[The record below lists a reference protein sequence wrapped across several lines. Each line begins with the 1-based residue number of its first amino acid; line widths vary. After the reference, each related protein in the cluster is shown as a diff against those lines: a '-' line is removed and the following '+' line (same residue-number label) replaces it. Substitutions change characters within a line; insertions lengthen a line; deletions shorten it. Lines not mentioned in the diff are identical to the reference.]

1 MTSTTGTIRHPD
13 VSEISDLTEG
23 LLSPARTA
31 EVRTHLAECPLC
43 ADVRASLDEIRG
55 LLGTLPGPQRMP
67 SDIAGRIDAALAA
80 EALLSATSPEGTAP
94 ERPVAETPATR
105 TGDVSRE
112 TSPVRPRTP
121 RSDRPTGRPQ
131 GGTGPGRARSRRRLG
146 VLTAM
151 GAAAAF
157 AVSIFLVQTLTVDGT
172 DKAGSTRASDMA
184 TSAEAFTAAGLG
196 GDVQRLLGDGPEAA
210 AKSARPPAE
219 MPGADTY
226 SSEASPQTANG
237 RLTGVT
243 VPACVKG
250 GTGRTE
256 APLAAERG
264 IFEGHDA
271 YLVVLP
277 HNGNAARADAYVV
290 DAACES
296 ADPTGRGTVLL
307 SGTYPR
313 S

>member
-80 EALLSATSPEGTAP
+80 EALLNATSPEAPAP
-94 ERPVAETPATR
+94 ERAAAETSAAT
-105 TGDVSRE
+105 TADVSRE
-112 TSPVRPRTP
+112 TSLSRPRTP
-121 RSDRPTGRPQ
+121 RSARPAGRPQ
-131 GGTGPGRARSRRRLG
+131 GGTGPGRTRSRRRLG
-146 VLTAM
+146 VLTAV

-157 AVSIFLVQTLTVDGT
+157 AVTILLVQTLTVNGNDE
-172 DKAGSTRASDMA
+172 AGSNRASDTA
-184 TSAEAFTAAGLG
+184 TSAAAFTAAGLG
-196 GDVQRLLGDGPEAA
+196 GDVQRLLGDGPEAS
-210 AKSARPPAE
+210 AKSAKPPAD

-226 SSEASPQTANG
+226 SSEASPQTATG

-264 IFEGHDA
+264 IFEGRDA

-277 HNGNAARADAYVV
+277 HKGDAGRADAYVV

-296 ADPTGRGTVLL
+296 SDPTGRGTVLL

-313 S
+313 G